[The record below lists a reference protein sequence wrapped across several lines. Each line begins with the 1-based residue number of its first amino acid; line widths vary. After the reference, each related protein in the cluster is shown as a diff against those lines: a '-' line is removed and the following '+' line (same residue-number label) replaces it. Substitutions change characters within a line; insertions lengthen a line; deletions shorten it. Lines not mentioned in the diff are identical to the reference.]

1 MNIHLLEMPL
11 DFGASRHGSDM
22 GPSAIRLAGI
32 KERLENLGHTISSHS
47 DIFSVSAQEYEQQ
60 GNPKAKYL
68 VPIKKACEQLA
79 ERVENICTDG
89 DFPLI
94 LGGDHSIALGS
105 IAGASAY
112 ARKNNKKLGV
122 LYVDAHG
129 DFNTPETS
137 PTGNIHGECLAAS
150 AGLGL
155 PELTNLYFEG
165 QKVDPA
171 NICFVGV
178 RDLDPGE
185 KQLMKQ
191 AGVTVFTMSDIERQ
205 GFPAI
210 VKQITVFFKTHADII
225 HVSFDMDVLDPMF
238 APGTGIPLP
247 GGLTNREALLL
258 MEEMGAT
265 GKVKTAEIV
274 EVNPILDVRN
284 QTGALAVSLA
294 ARLLGETLY

>member
-112 ARKNNKKLGV
+112 ARKNNKAACQTK
-122 LYVDAHG
+122 
-129 DFNTPETS
+129 
-137 PTGNIHGECLAAS
+137 GE
-150 AGLGL
+150 
-155 PELTNLYFEG
+155 
-165 QKVDPA
+165 
-171 NICFVGV
+171 
-178 RDLDPGE
+178 
-185 KQLMKQ
+185 
-191 AGVTVFTMSDIERQ
+191 
-205 GFPAI
+205 
-210 VKQITVFFKTHADII
+210 
-225 HVSFDMDVLDPMF
+225 
-238 APGTGIPLP
+238 
-247 GGLTNREALLL
+247 
-258 MEEMGAT
+258 
-265 GKVKTAEIV
+265 
-274 EVNPILDVRN
+274 
-284 QTGALAVSLA
+284 
-294 ARLLGETLY
+294 